1 MSSINFLA
9 DKTLPDQEKKMT
21 EQHSSDPSRQ
31 LRGGL
36 TLSVEQVEQIQIH
49 VDKLARA
56 IPAKYMLVIETSGQL
71 VCAYG
76 ERMIPDIAIL
86 GSLIAADLAA
96 SKEIA
101 SITGEYQ
108 NYQLIIRE
116 GEYTNLVISEIG
128 KQMALMAA
136 FTRDVPIGWARK
148 LIQNASTE
156 IDDLIKTPRVN
167 IDQADNEVEEGD
179 LPDLYNEALSQI
191 WKE

>member
-1 MSSINFLA
+1 
-9 DKTLPDQEKKMT
+9 
-21 EQHSSDPSRQ
+21 
-31 LRGGL
+31 
-36 TLSVEQVEQIQIH
+36 
-49 VDKLARA
+49 
-56 IPAKYMLVIETSGQL
+56 MLVIETSGQL

-86 GSLIAADLAA
+86 GSLIAGDLAA

-128 KQMALMAA
+128 KQMALLAA

-148 LIQNASTE
+148 LIQNASSE
-156 IDDLIKTPRVN
+156 IDELLKTPQVN
-167 IDQADNEVEEGD
+167 IEKSDNEVEEGD